1 MRMKEFKVEPVK
13 DDKKLFDQIEKIKR
27 EASEKASNNKHLLG
41 SKNNEQNDNSME
53 KLVRMIEEL
62 VFNDSEKNEQKSLEV
77 KSLKNKFAAIVLDR
91 FFFFIS
97 IFYTLV
103 TLIGIVMTL
112 PNFSPN
118 R

>member
-1 MRMKEFKVEPVK
+1 MKEFKVEPVK
-13 DDKKLFDQIEKIKR
+13 DDKKLFDQINKIKR
-27 EASEKASNNKHLLG
+27 EASEKANNNNNKHL
-41 SKNNEQNDNSME
+41 KNNEQNDNAME

-62 VFNDSEKNEQKSLEV
+62 VLSDSSKNDQKSLEV

-112 PNFSPN
+112 PNFYKPN
-118 R
+118 